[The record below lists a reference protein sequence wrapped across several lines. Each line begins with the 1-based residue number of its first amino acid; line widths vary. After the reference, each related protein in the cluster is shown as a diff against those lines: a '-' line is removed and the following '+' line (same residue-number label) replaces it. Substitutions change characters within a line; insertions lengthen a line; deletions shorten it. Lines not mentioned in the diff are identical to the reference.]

1 MYSVKPKVLIVDNE
15 FMIRESIAAYLEDG
29 GYQVTSVADG
39 KEAIDIFHE
48 NRPDIIITD
57 MDLPS
62 MSGLDIIRHVRDVNK
77 EIPIIIVSGLVSNKD
92 VIEALR
98 LGIWD
103 YHVKPINH
111 LVEIYDS
118 VHRALDHRRLKEENE
133 KIRETLLEDQDAGR
147 SVQEKIL
154 PPTPYEKG
162 NIMVEHK
169 VLPMLYLSGDFVD
182 YVVVND
188 NYFVFYL
195 ADVSGH
201 GAAAAFVTV
210 LIKMFV
216 RELAAKYRSENDK
229 HILTPH
235 LLLKELAHEIY
246 SAKLGKY
253 CTMLYFVYDK
263 SMEEIHYSVGGHYPN
278 PIIVQKGKARYLSGR
293 GFPVGISNSM
303 SYKTELL
310 ELEPPYSIVL
320 FSDGIFEI
328 MPGDFENKEQRALE
342 LLESTDLSLKQIN
355 EVFKI
360 SSTPDRL
367 DDVSVLVFTRK
378 KDE

>member
-1 MYSVKPKVLIVDNE
+1 
-15 FMIRESIAAYLEDG
+15 MIRESISAYLEDG
-29 GYQVTSVADG
+29 GYHVTSIADG
-39 KEAIDIFHE
+39 KEAIDSFHQSH
-48 NRPDIIITD
+48 PDIIITD

-62 MSGLDIIRHVRDVNK
+62 MSGLDLIRHVRDVNK
-77 EIPIIIVSGLVSNKD
+77 QIPIIIVSGLVSNKD

-103 YHVKPINH
+103 YHVKPINN

-118 VHRALDHRRLKEENE
+118 VNRALEHRKLKEENE

-162 NIMVEHK
+162 SIMVEHK

-182 YVVVND
+182 YVVVNE

-229 HILTPH
+229 HVLTPH
-235 LLLKELAHEIY
+235 LLLKELSHEIY

-263 SMEEIHYSVGGHYPN
+263 SMAEIHYSVGGHYPN
-278 PIIVQKGKARYLSGR
+278 PIIVQKGKARYLNGR

-328 MPGDFENKEQRALE
+328 MPGDFETKEKRALE
-342 LLESTDLSLKQIN
+342 LIESTDLSLKQIN

-367 DDVSVLVFTRK
+367 DDVSVLIFTK
-378 KDE
+378 KQDE